1 MSGKFLLDTNVVIA
15 FLAGELAI
23 RQLLAEAEDVFV
35 PIIALG
41 ELYFGARKSG
51 QVEKNLT
58 RINEF
63 VINCSIL
70 VCDTDT
76 AREYGIIKNTLRA
89 KGRPIPENDI
99 WIAAVAKQHGL
110 TLVTRNLHF
119 SEIQSLNIETR

>member
-1 MSGKFLLDTNVVIA
+1 MSGRFLLDTNVVIA

-76 AREYGIIKNTLRA
+76 AREYGVIKNTLRDMDN
-89 KGRPIPENDI
+89 PINIGE
-99 WIAAVAKQHGL
+99 AAWVNPGNERLAFQ
-110 TLVTRNLHF
+110 
-119 SEIQSLNIETR
+119 

>member
-15 FLAGELAI
+15 FLAGEPAI